1 MWPVIVSA
9 AVAAISALVSIFLA
23 VFNARRTQEAQAA
36 IETLKNQFARER
48 SREDARI
55 EYEYQ
60 ARQRLYEQF
69 EPLRFRLLEAVE
81 TAKCQ
86 IETMSEQA
94 LERDLERLGRTPTG
108 NYWILGT
115 IYHLLHPAAVFRI
128 AQRRLTLVDL
138 RIDKTLHVEYVLAKS
153 AYLTLSHDARMADIA
168 PMAYTPYVDGWPEK
182 REVNPAQFRRQG
194 LPLGRLD
201 NAVGVLISD
210 DERIL
215 TFGEFEGRSRMVEP
229 GDVSGPVGAVRDL
242 FTGFSPL
249 NRPILWRLLLAQ
261 FIIYKA
267 LLASIQRSESPLNVL
282 VAPWQNVG
290 REERVSLGLSLD
302 IDAPLPSEFID
313 AAKYLKAHVVPDVRA
328 IVT

>member
-9 AVAAISALVSIFLA
+9 AVAAVSALVSIFLA

-36 IETLKNQFARER
+36 VETLKNQFARER

-55 EYEYQ
+55 EYEYH

-128 AQRRLTLVDL
+128 AQRRINISRSQNRQDPSRRVC
-138 RIDKTLHVEYVLAKS
+138 
-153 AYLTLSHDARMADIA
+153 AR
-168 PMAYTPYVDGWPEK
+168 
-182 REVNPAQFRRQG
+182 
-194 LPLGRLD
+194 
-201 NAVGVLISD
+201 
-210 DERIL
+210 
-215 TFGEFEGRSRMVEP
+215 
-229 GDVSGPVGAVRDL
+229 
-242 FTGFSPL
+242 
-249 NRPILWRLLLAQ
+249 
-261 FIIYKA
+261 
-267 LLASIQRSESPLNVL
+267 
-282 VAPWQNVG
+282 
-290 REERVSLGLSLD
+290 
-302 IDAPLPSEFID
+302 
-313 AAKYLKAHVVPDVRA
+313 
-328 IVT
+328 